1 MLVKKKR
8 FVLVSAK
15 HEHESARGIH
25 MSSPSRMSLP
35 PSLVWRNINLKGK
48 RKSENIVH
56 HFLVLFLSNCMDQWW
71 KMKWRPTPVLLPRES
86 HEQRSLVVYSPQ
98 VSKSQTQLA
107 TEHIHT
113 NQWSEQMGILGI
125 VYESSN

>member
-1 MLVKKKR
+1 
-8 FVLVSAK
+8 
-15 HEHESARGIH
+15 
-25 MSSPSRMSLP
+25 MSLP

-48 RKSENIVH
+48 GKSENIVH
-56 HFLVLFLSNCMDQWW
+56 HFLVLFLSNCTDQWW
-71 KMKWRPTPVLLPRES
+71 KMKWQPTPVLLPRES
-86 HEQRSLVVYSPQ
+86 REQRSLVGYSPW

-113 NQWSEQMGILGI
+113 NQWLEQMGILGI